1 MKQLLKSLNPKQI
14 FRVKKSRSVSKSA
27 PPSFAHSYSSFS
39 SSDASSAGKSLHS
52 APIPASGDW
61 SDGESPATRRFD
73 FIQAFKMMDLDGD
86 GKITSV
92 ELESVLRRIGG
103 GKLQPPTAEEVAAMI
118 GDIDADNDGCISLE
132 ELRKV
137 GSVFESPADGEEE
150 LREVF
155 DVFDADHD
163 GKITAEE
170 LHEVLSALGDARCTL
185 ADCRRMIAGVDKNG
199 DGFVCFEDFT
209 RMMDLSR

>member
-1 MKQLLKSLNPKQI
+1 
-14 FRVKKSRSVSKSA
+14 
-27 PPSFAHSYSSFS
+27 
-39 SSDASSAGKSLHS
+39 
-52 APIPASGDW
+52 
-61 SDGESPATRRFD
+61 
-73 FIQAFKMMDLDGD
+73 
-86 GKITSV
+86 
-92 ELESVLRRIGG
+92 
-103 GKLQPPTAEEVAAMI
+103 MI

-132 ELRKV
+132 ELQKV

-155 DVFDADHD
+155 NVFDADHD